1 MNALAVILLLLII
14 QEENMIIIL
23 MVYHTGLERVRRIII
38 YCLANGTV
46 LHEYM
51 LLLCTM
57 NTISFSLGVQAHKH
71 NLESVWHVYDW
82 IALKEASTQ
91 AEPICSENYSA
102 KLNLLREFRPLLP

>member
-1 MNALAVILLLLII
+1 M
-14 QEENMIIIL
+14 
-23 MVYHTGLERVRRIII
+23 GLEWVRRIIT
-38 YCLANGTV
+38 YHLANGIV

-82 IALKEASTQ
+82 ITLKEASTQ

-102 KLNLLREFRPLLP
+102 KLNLLCDFQPLLP